1 MQWCWCEW
9 TCQTSIQ
16 LCSLQFKQSG
26 WHFFS
31 LSKAFTLSFSPDLLI
46 WELLERKYRETLQ
59 CFSFSCCNWEM
70 ITAVLSE
77 LHDRW
82 SHWTHSESTRKLFG
96 IISYFYSTFRKKK
109 QKKPCSLNMHVFC
122 PSAVFWKILKRLT
135 VSARSDLS
143 QLQLR
148 HISCRWCVDGKEK
161 QSAVMFIRRSF
172 NVRHTGDLS

>member
-1 MQWCWCEW
+1 MSLAFETELNELVQWCWCEW
-9 TCQTSIQ
+9 ICQTSIQ

-96 IISYFYSTFRKKK
+96 IISYFYSTFRKKN
-109 QKKPCSLNMHVFC
+109 KKTLLSEYACFLSISGV
-122 PSAVFWKILKRLT
+122 LKNT
-135 VSARSDLS
+135 EEINCVSS
-143 QLQLR
+143 
-148 HISCRWCVDGKEK
+148 
-161 QSAVMFIRRSF
+161 
-172 NVRHTGDLS
+172 VRPQPTAAQAYIM